1 MLLVLVVVV
10 DYRTVTTSVSGA
22 RTGATRLS
30 STLTEFEQ
38 GTGNIGYR
46 SHLDHQMLDVLG
58 SRWVGGLG
66 FLDPDSHPVAGLP
79 AGSIRNTD
87 LGVMN
92 SLMTMGAVGTGL
104 LYFAPVAILLAV
116 LRRWY
121 LFTDRDQRTNVEWLF
136 FGATMWLIL
145 VLLTSISLVT
155 LFSVSGLALSATVL
169 ACVARV
175 LDET

>member
-1 MLLVLVVVV
+1 
-10 DYRTVTTSVSGA
+10 
-22 RTGATRLS
+22 
-30 STLTEFEQ
+30 
-38 GTGNIGYR
+38 
-46 SHLDHQMLDVLG
+46 
-58 SRWVGGLG
+58 
-66 FLDPDSHPVAGLP
+66 
-79 AGSIRNTD
+79 
-87 LGVMN
+87 MN
-92 SLMTMGAVGTGL
+92 ALMTMGAVGTAL

-121 LFTDRDQRTNVEWLF
+121 SFTDRDQRSNVEWFF

-175 LDET
+175 LDETWLDGSVIDPRPSSYSVFSPRQSRF